1 VITTFFW
8 VVIYSYYR
16 KLEERR
22 YPFPA
27 ATLDDDDKKMTMHIG
42 HT

>member
-1 VITTFFW
+1 

-16 KLEERR
+16 KLEERQ

-27 ATLDDDDKKMTMHIG
+27 ANLVHDGKEVTMHIG
-42 HT
+42 HA